1 MAAGSLAFGQGDH
14 EQCERY
20 AEDCLEPSRQTGD
33 KLRVVWARA
42 GLGVAAMSRTDY
54 EVATPT
60 SYFGEALRSFREVND
75 DYGVALATTFL
86 VRWR

>member
-1 MAAGSLAFGQGDH
+1 MA
-14 EQCERY
+14 
-20 AEDCLEPSRQTGD
+20 
-33 KLRVVWARA
+33 WARA